1 MRHSHGIASDG
12 VEIEI
17 NARAARRP
25 NRDSDIRS
33 AHRNEGI
40 AALNGEPMTII
51 NSEVS
56 LLNFYRASEL
66 HGGLI
71 LGQMVRRTRDPRL
84 ILSLTRHSAE
94 EVMHAQLWTET
105 IIAIGGRPAPVHD
118 TYQTRYAKTVGMP
131 LTMLEVLALTQIF
144 ERRVY
149 RHFILHLRVPGI
161 HPVVAVTLRRMIEE
175 ERGHLSWVKAWL
187 DEQSRERGTEVRE
200 VMRRYALAD
209 QRIYDSL
216 AGEYGLRWAA

>member
-1 MRHSHGIASDG
+1 VS
-12 VEIEI
+12 V
-17 NARAARRP
+17 
-25 NRDSDIRS
+25 
-33 AHRNEGI
+33 
-40 AALNGEPMTII
+40 I
-51 NSEVS
+51 NSEIS

-105 IIAIGGRPAPVHD
+105 IMAIGGRPAPVRD
-118 TYQTRYAKTVGMP
+118 TYQTRYAEAVGMP
-131 LTMLEVLALTQIF
+131 FTMLEVLALTQIF

-149 RHFILHLRVPGI
+149 RHFTLHLRVPGI
-161 HPVVAVTLRRMIEE
+161 HPAVAATLRRMIEE

-187 DEQSRERGTEVRE
+187 DEQAKERGQEVRD